1 MNHFFELPNHYIPK
15 NLYQYHVYNN
25 LKSKKTY
32 EDEMSNILDALDNDY
47 KKFNVKI
54 KALKEAKYIEYDKL
68 QAIMAPI
75 VNRYKIHIQDKLIPI
90 IDLFEYFCSVVR
102 NNADNMTKFVSQ
114 LTVEDFSKIISG
126 GDENE

>member
-1 MNHFFELPNHYIPK
+1 
-15 NLYQYHVYNN
+15 
-25 LKSKKTY
+25 
-32 EDEMSNILDALDNDY
+32 MSNILDALDNDY